1 MLAMADGE
9 GTVTLEEY
17 ARTRGVARRAIQFQV
32 EKGVIEVVDGRIDP
46 AQADASWG
54 AIRRASRL
62 GQHQR
67 NEAGER
73 SAKAKVAVTLAKL
86 RLSKQRF
93 ETVRDRYVDRAEAIA
108 VGESEAR
115 FVVEALRA
123 SPAGYAD
130 TLAAELDVTP
140 EVAAYV
146 LDRFIGLILGEIGDL
161 PRQAVRA
168 AERA

>member
-1 MLAMADGE
+1 MADDD

-17 ARTRGVARRAIQFQV
+17 ARTRGVARRAIQTQV
-32 EKGVIEVVDGRIDP
+32 EKGVIEVINGRIDP

-62 GQHQR
+62 GQHTR

-86 RLSKQRF
+86 RLTKQRVDL
-93 ETVRDRYVDRAEAIA
+93 VRERYVDRAEAIA
-108 VGESEAR
+108 VGASEAR
-115 FVVEALRA
+115 FVLDALSSA
-123 SPAGYAD
+123 PAGYAD
-130 TLAAELDVTP
+130 TLAAEMGIPRAQALSIL
-140 EVAAYV
+140 E
-146 LDRFIGLILGEIGDL
+146 RFTSLTLTEIGDL
-161 PRQAVRA
+161 PRQAMRD